1 MVLQSGLGS
10 ARWFY
15 LVSPRLE
22 CPAEFFTHI
31 NSTSAGMAGIVG
43 AGWAHLSLY
52 VVSSSG

>member
-10 ARWFY
+10 TRWFY
-15 LVSPRLE
+15 LVSPGLE
-22 CPAEFFTHI
+22 CPADFFNHI
-31 NSTSAGMAGIVG
+31 DSTSAGMAETVG